1 MFISNRIRRIFAEFG
16 HILPKAFCATPPS
29 IVLRRSAEDSLWSN
43 LDQVMVELVVPL
55 LKVILC
61 ARHVVS
67 LQVLKRVPFENPL
80 SRVPRLKTN
89 AFHGSSEGISDN
101 EYFRKYP

>member
-55 LKVILC
+55 LKVSFMC
-61 ARHVVS
+61 ATCRIPTGVE
-67 LQVLKRVPFENPL
+67 KGPF
-80 SRVPRLKTN
+80 
-89 AFHGSSEGISDN
+89 
-101 EYFRKYP
+101 